1 MATSLG
7 RALRHAVAGHWPA
20 TDAVATVTL
29 GHDDRHRRRIALV
42 TDDGRPFLLDLEQ
55 AIALRAGDGLCLA
68 DGTGWIRVEAAVEP
82 LIEITGADLVRVAW
96 HLGNRHLPVQLVPG
110 ALRIRDD
117 HVIADMVR
125 GLGAQVRTV
134 LAAFDPE
141 GGAYAGGGHAH
152 GHDHGH
158 DHGHEHDHGHHHGDH
173 DHDHHH

>member
-1 MATSLG
+1 MTDSLG
-7 RALRHAVAGHWPA
+7 RADRHASAGHWLA
-20 TDAVATVTL
+20 TAAVATVTL

-55 AIALRAGDGLCLA
+55 AVSLRAGDGLCLA
-68 DGTGWIRVEAAVEP
+68 DGSGWIRVEAAVEP

-125 GLGAQVRTV
+125 GLGAQVHAV
-134 LAAFDPE
+134 LASFDPE
-141 GGAYAGGGHAH
+141 GGAYAGGGHDHA
-152 GHDHGH
+152 HDHNH
-158 DHGHEHDHGHHHGDH
+158 DHDHDHHHGDH
-173 DHDHHH
+173 DHHH

>member
-1 MATSLG
+1 MTASLG
-7 RALRHAVAGHWPA
+7 RAVRHARWGHWPA
-20 TDAVATVTL
+20 TAALATVTL

-125 GLGAQVRTV
+125 GLGAQVHAV
-134 LAAFDPE
+134 LAPFDPE
-141 GGAYAGGGHAH
+141 GGAYAGGGHSHAH
-152 GHDHGH
+152 GHAH
-158 DHGHEHDHGHHHGDH
+158 DHDHHHGDH